1 MGSAHTRSLFGK
13 SETKNFYRFP
23 YVLDFSLCKKF
34 GCQSPTTN
42 TSCSKN
48 AFAFLVNFD
57 SLSFFLSALRASC
70 GLRPHPFAFCKKRS
84 KNFYLFP
91 VFLIS
96 LCAYQSRY
104 VTSASLSYSCGS
116 FVVAGCPT
124 ATAIL

>member
-1 MGSAHTRSLFGK
+1 MLRI
-13 SETKNFYRFP
+13 
-23 YVLDFSLCKKF
+23 LDVFSLCCIFIFAFKFLSVLYLTICKQF

-48 AFAFLVNFD
+48 AIAFLVNFD
-57 SLSFFLSALRASC
+57 SLSFLLSALRASC

-104 VTSASLSYSCGS
+104 VTSVSLSYSCGS